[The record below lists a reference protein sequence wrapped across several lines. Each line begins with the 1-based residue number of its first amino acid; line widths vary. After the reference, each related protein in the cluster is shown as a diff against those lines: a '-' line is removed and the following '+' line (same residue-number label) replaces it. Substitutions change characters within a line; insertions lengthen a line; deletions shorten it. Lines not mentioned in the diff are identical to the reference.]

1 MKQFLIAAVT
11 AITLSSSY
19 VALGADKVP
28 TQAEQEKAYQQYME
42 KMQAHMKL
50 MQEQSAKIQQSKD
63 PKERERLMQEHWT
76 SMQDG
81 MKWMHGT
88 DAMPGCGMMMGGSG
102 TMGNHMM
109 GGSCCMGGGQ
119 NMMGNQGHMMGGKGH
134 MTGWWDPKDDSKP
147 AMNRRQQMMQGCMG
161 MQQNMM
167 DQMMWH
173 QNWQNQMNQPAK

>member
-11 AITLSSSY
+11 ALALTSSY
-19 VALGADKVP
+19 VALGADKAP

-50 MQEQSAKIQQSKD
+50 MQEQMSKIQQSKD

-76 SMQDG
+76 AMQDG

-88 DAMPGCGMMMGGSG
+88 DSMPGCGMMMGGSKDGSG
-102 TMGNHMM
+102 TA

-119 NMMGNQGHMMGGKGH
+119 HMMGNQGHMMGGKGH
-134 MTGWWDPKDDSKP
+134 MMGWWDPKDDSKP

>member
-1 MKQFLIAAVT
+1 LQQVT

-76 SMQDG
+76 AMQDG
-81 MKWMHGT
+81 MKWMHGS
-88 DAMPGCGMMMGGSG
+88 DAMPGCGMMMGGSKDGSG
-102 TMGNHMM
+102 TAGWFLLHGRRAKHDGQPRPYD
-109 GGSCCMGGGQ
+109 GGAR
-119 NMMGNQGHMMGGKGH
+119 GHMM
-134 MTGWWDPKDDSKP
+134 GWWDPKDDSKP